1 MKNYTDIDFINSFL
15 LDDTEDNRLNN
26 RLDAYNGRFTQNE
39 FNDLINNI

>member
-26 RLDAYNGRFTQNE
+26 QLDEYAGRFTQND
-39 FNDLINNI
+39 FNDLINSI